1 MFYILEWIIKLH
13 TAVNVYQ
20 KGYLLRTNKAICP
33 LLCTKTCAMNR
44 GLLILNL
51 LLLVAVAVLF
61 YLHFST
67 GKTANVKTSAVK
79 PSAQS
84 ETECRIAYFE
94 MDSIENS
101 FTVVKDVK
109 NELGREEDRINSEM
123 ASLEKKYRDKIAQYQ
138 SQASTMTQVQSEMA
152 NRDVLQ
158 MQETMK
164 GKKQELDSRYQ
175 DLYMRKMRDV
185 KSKIEDFLKEYNNQ
199 KGFSYIVAYEPGL
212 FYYKDTAY
220 NITPDVIKGLN
231 KRYEKK
237 K

>member
-1 MFYILEWIIKLH
+1 
-13 TAVNVYQ
+13 
-20 KGYLLRTNKAICP
+20 
-33 LLCTKTCAMNR
+33 MNR
-44 GLLILNL
+44 GLLFLNI
-51 LLLVAVAVLF
+51 LLLVAVGVLF
-61 YLHFST
+61 YLHFSAK
-67 GKTANVKTSAVK
+67 KTTEVK
-79 PSAQS
+79 PVASKPSGKSAS
-84 ETECRIAYFE
+84 ECRIAYFE

-109 NELGREEDRINSEM
+109 NELGREEDKINNEM
-123 ASLEKKYRDKIAQYQ
+123 ASLEKKYRDKINQYQ
-138 SQASTMTQVQSEMA
+138 NQAATMTQVQSEMA

-158 MQETMK
+158 MQETIK

-185 KSKIEDFLKEYNNQ
+185 KAKIEDFLKEYNNE
-199 KGFSYIVAYEPGL
+199 KGFAYIVAYEPGL

-231 KRYEKK
+231 QRYEKK

>member
-1 MFYILEWIIKLH
+1 
-13 TAVNVYQ
+13 
-20 KGYLLRTNKAICP
+20 
-33 LLCTKTCAMNR
+33 MNR
-44 GLLILNL
+44 GLIVLNIL
-51 LLLVAVAVLF
+51 LLIAVGVLF
-61 YLHFST
+61 YLHFSAN
-67 GKTANVKTSAVK
+67 KTTQPKPIASK
-79 PSAQS
+79 PSERSA
-84 ETECRIAYFE
+84 TECRIAYFE

-109 NELGREEDRINSEM
+109 NELGREEDKINNEM
-123 ASLEKKYRDKIAQYQ
+123 ASLEKKYRDKINQYQ
-138 SQASTMTQVQSEMA
+138 SQAATMTQVQSEMA

-158 MQETMK
+158 MQETIK

-185 KSKIEDFLKEYNNQ
+185 KAKIEDFLKEYNNQ

-231 KRYEKK
+231 QRYEKK

>member
-1 MFYILEWIIKLH
+1 
-13 TAVNVYQ
+13 
-20 KGYLLRTNKAICP
+20 
-33 LLCTKTCAMNR
+33 MNR
-44 GLLILNL
+44 GLLFLNI
-51 LLLVAVAVLF
+51 LLLVAVGVLF
-61 YLHFST
+61 YLHFSSKKST
-67 GKTANVKTSAVK
+67 EVK
-79 PSAQS
+79 PVASKPS
-84 ETECRIAYFE
+84 ETSVSECRIAYFE

-109 NELGREEDRINSEM
+109 NELGREEDKINNEM
-123 ASLEKKYRDKIAQYQ
+123 ASLEKKYREKINQYQ
-138 SQASTMTQVQSEMA
+138 SQAATMTQVQSEMA

-158 MQETMK
+158 MQETIK

-185 KSKIEDFLKEYNNQ
+185 KAKIEDFLKEYNNE
-199 KGFSYIVAYEPGL
+199 KGFAYIVAYEPGL

-231 KRYEKK
+231 QRYEKK

>member
-1 MFYILEWIIKLH
+1 MTFTLH
-13 TAVNVYQ
+13 
-20 KGYLLRTNKAICP
+20 
-33 LLCTKTCAMNR
+33 KTCVMNR
-44 GLLILNL
+44 GLIILNV
-51 LLLVAVAVLF
+51 LLVIAVGVLF

-67 GKTANVKTSAVK
+67 TKKGGVKTVANN
-79 PSAQS
+79 PSPKKD
-84 ETECRIAYFE
+84 TECRIAYFE

-101 FTVVKDVK
+101 FTVVKEVK
-109 NELGREEDRINSEM
+109 NELGREEDRINNEM
-123 ASLEKKYRDKIAQYQ
+123 ASLEKKYRDKISQYQ
-138 SQASTMTQVQSEMA
+138 NQASTMTQVQSEMA

-158 MQETMK
+158 MQETIR
-164 GKKQELDSRYQ
+164 GKKQELDSKYQ

-185 KSKIEDFLKEYNNQ
+185 KSKIEDFLKEYNSE
-199 KGFSYIVAYEPGL
+199 KGFSYILAYEPGL

>member
-1 MFYILEWIIKLH
+1 
-13 TAVNVYQ
+13 
-20 KGYLLRTNKAICP
+20 
-33 LLCTKTCAMNR
+33 MNR

-51 LLLVAVAVLF
+51 LLLVAVGVLF

-67 GKTANVKTSAVK
+67 GKTASVKTSAVK
-79 PSAQS
+79 PSAIN

-109 NELGREEDRINSEM
+109 NELGREEDRINNEM

-185 KSKIEDFLKEYNNQ
+185 KAKIEDFLKEYNNQ
-199 KGFSYIVAYEPGL
+199 KGYSYIVAYEPGL

>member
-1 MFYILEWIIKLH
+1 
-13 TAVNVYQ
+13 
-20 KGYLLRTNKAICP
+20 
-33 LLCTKTCAMNR
+33 MNR
-44 GLLILNL
+44 GLLVLNL
-51 LLLVAVAVLF
+51 LLLVAVGVLF
-61 YLHFST
+61 YLHFSAKKPAEA
-67 GKTANVKTSAVK
+67 KTAAAK
-79 PSAQS
+79 PSEKS
-84 ETECRIAYFE
+84 EVECRIAYFE

-109 NELGREEDRINSEM
+109 NELGREEDKINNEM
-123 ASLEKKYRDKIAQYQ
+123 AGLEKKYRDKINQYQ
-138 SQASTMTQVQSEMA
+138 SQAATMTQVQSEMA

-158 MQETMK
+158 MQETIK

-185 KSKIEDFLKEYNNQ
+185 KAKIEDFLKEYNNQ
-199 KGFSYIVAYEPGL
+199 KGYAYIVAYEPGL

-231 KRYEKK
+231 QRYEKK

>member
-1 MFYILEWIIKLH
+1 
-13 TAVNVYQ
+13 
-20 KGYLLRTNKAICP
+20 
-33 LLCTKTCAMNR
+33 MNR
-44 GLLILNL
+44 GLIILNVL
-51 LLLVAVAVLF
+51 LLIAVGVLF
-61 YLHFST
+61 YLHFSS
-67 GKTANVKTSAVK
+67 KKSADVKTVSAAPVASNEEK
-79 PSAQS
+79 
-84 ETECRIAYFE
+84 CRIAYFE

-109 NELGREEDRINSEM
+109 NELGREEDKINNEM
-123 ASLEKKYRDKIAQYQ
+123 ASLEKKYRDKINQYQ
-138 SQASTMTQVQSEMA
+138 SQAQTMTQVQSEMA

-158 MQETMK
+158 MQETIK

-185 KSKIEDFLKEYNNQ
+185 KAKIEDFLKEYNNE
-199 KGFSYIVAYEPGL
+199 KGFAYIVAYEPGL

-231 KRYEKK
+231 QRYEKK

>member
-1 MFYILEWIIKLH
+1 MI
-13 TAVNVYQ
+13 AV
-20 KGYLLRTNKAICP
+20 G
-33 LLCTKTCAMNR
+33 
-44 GLLILNL
+44 
-51 LLLVAVAVLF
+51 VLF
-61 YLHFST
+61 YLHFSSKKGAEVKT
-67 GKTANVKTSAVK
+67 VSATPTAN
-79 PSAQS
+79 S
-84 ETECRIAYFE
+84 EEKCRIAYFE

-109 NELGREEDRINSEM
+109 NELGREEDKINNEM
-123 ASLEKKYRDKIAQYQ
+123 ASLEKKYRDKINQYQ
-138 SQASTMTQVQSEMA
+138 SQAATMTQVQSEMA

-158 MQETMK
+158 MQETIK

-185 KSKIEDFLKEYNNQ
+185 KAKIEDFLKEYNNE
-199 KGFSYIVAYEPGL
+199 KGFAYIVAYEPGL

-231 KRYEKK
+231 QRYEKK

>member
-1 MFYILEWIIKLH
+1 
-13 TAVNVYQ
+13 
-20 KGYLLRTNKAICP
+20 
-33 LLCTKTCAMNR
+33 MNR
-44 GLLILNL
+44 GLIILNVL
-51 LLLVAVAVLF
+51 LLIAVGVLF
-61 YLHFST
+61 YLHFSSK
-67 GKTANVKTSAVK
+67 KTAEVKTVSAK
-79 PSAQS
+79 TATSI
-84 ETECRIAYFE
+84 EEKCRIAYFE

-109 NELGREEDRINSEM
+109 NELGREEDKINNEM
-123 ASLEKKYRDKIAQYQ
+123 ASLEKKYRDKINQYQ
-138 SQASTMTQVQSEMA
+138 SQAQTMTQVQSEMA

-158 MQETMK
+158 MQETIK

-185 KSKIEDFLKEYNNQ
+185 KAKIEDFLKEYNNE
-199 KGFSYIVAYEPGL
+199 KGFAYIVAYEPGL

-231 KRYEKK
+231 QRYEKK

>member
-1 MFYILEWIIKLH
+1 MTFTLH
-13 TAVNVYQ
+13 
-20 KGYLLRTNKAICP
+20 
-33 LLCTKTCAMNR
+33 KTCVMNR
-44 GLLILNL
+44 GLIILNV
-51 LLLVAVAVLF
+51 LLVIAVGVLF

-67 GKTANVKTSAVK
+67 TKKSGVKTVANN
-79 PSAQS
+79 PSPKKD
-84 ETECRIAYFE
+84 TECRIAYFE

-101 FTVVKDVK
+101 FTVVKEVK
-109 NELGREEDRINSEM
+109 NELGREEDRINNEM
-123 ASLEKKYRDKIAQYQ
+123 ASLEKKYRDKISQYQ
-138 SQASTMTQVQSEMA
+138 NQASTMTQVQSEMA

-158 MQETMK
+158 MQETIR
-164 GKKQELDSRYQ
+164 GKKQELDSKYQ

-185 KSKIEDFLKEYNNQ
+185 KSKIEDFLKEYNSE
-199 KGFSYIVAYEPGL
+199 KGFSYILAYEPGL

>member
-1 MFYILEWIIKLH
+1 
-13 TAVNVYQ
+13 
-20 KGYLLRTNKAICP
+20 
-33 LLCTKTCAMNR
+33 MNR
-44 GLLILNL
+44 GLIILNL
-51 LLLVAVAVLF
+51 LLLIAVGVLF
-61 YLHFST
+61 YLHFSSK
-67 GKTANVKTSAVK
+67 KTTEVKTVSAK
-79 PSAQS
+79 PSAKS
-84 ETECRIAYFE
+84 LTECRIAYFE

-109 NELGREEDRINSEM
+109 NELGREEDKINNEM
-123 ASLEKKYRDKIAQYQ
+123 ASLEKKYRDKINQYQ
-138 SQASTMTQVQSEMA
+138 SQAATMTQVQSEMA

-158 MQETMK
+158 MQETIK

-185 KSKIEDFLKEYNNQ
+185 KAKIEDFLKEYNNQ
-199 KGFSYIVAYEPGL
+199 KGYSYIVAYEPGL

-231 KRYEKK
+231 QRYEKK